1 MARKKT
7 EVSKIEYSEMER
19 GSEELSQKLGE
30 AFEKIIM
37 NEYGHLRAPQPIVTP
52 FGIQHL
58 DALLGGGIISS
69 DPVLFS
75 STPETGKSTLA
86 FQFSS
91 VFQRIYPNSVVV
103 YIDIEGSGNQKSN
116 EFRKSRIEIFG
127 LDSHRF
133 RYEAIVLDVNG
144 VFELIDR
151 LIKIKNTFEE
161 KLQKEFYVAIIWD
174 SIAAT
179 PGPKVSE
186 ADNPNS
192 TIGSKARQ
200 VSFLLDKYTPAIK
213 FNRVSFIGIDQIRA
227 NIKIEGPYVAT
238 EKSVGIFKDFK
249 SATNIYA
256 LQHKTQQWLFLS
268 KGKAITAAD
277 GIGVDG
283 WFMHVF
289 TEKNKLAPSHHAVTC
304 VFDKKTGIDKFWS
317 EFYFLLEPT
326 PSERKIYKNSPPAS
340 LFMIKTSGP
349 RMTLHVKDE
358 HGQEM
363 WKSNSFYRKDAKE
376 LYNTDPT
383 FRQWFD
389 YAVQVSVYNRITQGI
404 FKCDMG
410 EYKAEVDACVVDE
423 TVHNVVQDAL
433 SGDDDGLPPE
443 SPDVPDEID
452 TDVQDN
458 SDDSIE
464 QVGEDYFL
472 NQDNENPNSPGYKSV
487 FEQDT

>member
-7 EVSKIEYSEMER
+7 DIAKVEYEGMEK

-37 NEYGHLRAPQPIVTP
+37 NEYGHLKAPNPIMTP

-58 DALLGGGIISS
+58 DALLGGGIVSS

-91 VFQRIYPNSVVV
+91 VFQSIYKNSVVV

-127 LDSHRF
+127 LDTQRF
-133 RYEAIVLDVNG
+133 RYEAIVLNVDG
-144 VFELIDR
+144 VFELINR
-151 LIKIKNTFEE
+151 LIQIKNTFEE
-161 KLQKEFYVAIIWD
+161 KLKQEFYVAIIWD

-179 PGPKVSE
+179 PGPKAGE
-186 ADNPNS
+186 AESPNS
-192 TIGSKARQ
+192 IIGSKARQ
-200 VSFLLDKYTPAIK
+200 VGFLLDKYTPTIK
-213 FNRVSFIGIDQIRA
+213 FNRVSFICIDQIRA
-227 NIKIEGPYVAT
+227 NIKIDGPYVQT
-238 EKSVGIFKDFK
+238 EKSVGVFKDFK

-268 KGKAITAAD
+268 KGKAITPAD
-277 GIGVDG
+277 GMGIDG

-304 VFDKKTGIDKFWS
+304 VFDKMHGIDKFWS
-317 EFYFLLEPT
+317 EFYFLFEPT
-326 PSERKIYKNSPPAS
+326 PSERKIYKNSPPAA
-340 LFMIKTSGP
+340 LFMMKKDGTQ
-349 RMTLHVKDE
+349 VKLVVRDE
-358 HGQEM
+358 HGTEQ
-363 WKSNSFYRKDAKE
+363 WRSAKFYRKNAKE
-376 LYNTDPT
+376 KYNEDPE

-389 YAVQVSVYNRITQGI
+389 YAVQVSVYNRITNGI

-410 EYKAEVDACVVDE
+410 EYNAEAEQCVLDE
-423 TVHNVVQDAL
+423 TIHNVVADAL
-433 SGDDDGLPPE
+433 DSDGPDYEPPE
-443 SPDVPDEID
+443 TPDVPENYSGEDGPEET
-452 TDVQDN
+452 TD
-458 SDDSIE
+458 

-472 NQDNENPNSPGYKSV
+472 NQGNDDPSSPGYKSV
-487 FEQDT
+487 FADEN

>member
-7 EVSKIEYSEMER
+7 EIGKIEYEGMEK
-19 GSEELSQKLGE
+19 GTEDLSQKLGE
-30 AFEKIIM
+30 AFEKIILT
-37 NEYGHLRAPQPIVTP
+37 EYGHLRSPDPIITP

-58 DALLGGGIISS
+58 DALLGGGVVSS

-91 VFQRIYPNSVVV
+91 VFQRLYPNSVVV

-116 EFRKSRIEIFG
+116 EFRRSRIEIFG
-127 LDSHRF
+127 LDKNRF
-133 RYEAIVLDVNG
+133 RYEPIVLNVDG

-151 LIKIKNTFEE
+151 LIKIKNAFEE

-179 PGPKVSE
+179 PGPKVAE

-200 VSFLLDKYTPAIK
+200 VSFLLDKYTPSIK

-238 EKSVGIFKDFK
+238 EKSVGIFKDYK

-283 WFMHVF
+283 WFMHIF

-326 PSERKIYKNSPPAS
+326 PSERKIYKNSPPAN
-340 LFMIKTSGP
+340 LFMIKTNGP
-349 RMTLHVKDE
+349 RMTLHARDE
-358 HGQEM
+358 NGQEM
-363 WKSNSFYRKDAKE
+363 WKSNSFYRKDAKN
-376 LYNTDPT
+376 LYNSDKE

-410 EYKAEVDACVVDE
+410 EYSPQDDACIIDE
-423 TVHNVVQDAL
+423 RVHNVIQDTL
-433 SGDDDGLPPE
+433 SDEDAPE
-443 SPDVPDEID
+443 SPELPDDEVD
-452 TDVQDN
+452 TDIQSSENEDV
-458 SDDSIE
+458 E

-472 NQDNENPNSPGYKSV
+472 NQENDSDPNSPGYKSV
-487 FEQDT
+487 FEQEN

>member
-1 MARKKT
+1 MATRKKT
-7 EVSKIEYSEMER
+7 EISKIEYSEMEL
-19 GSEELSQKLGE
+19 GSSELSEKLGE

-37 NEYGHLRAPQPIVTP
+37 NEYGHLKAPEPLVTP

-58 DALLGGGIISS
+58 DALLGGGIVSS

-91 VFQRIYPNSVVV
+91 VFQKIYPNSVIV

-127 LDSHRF
+127 LDSQRF
-133 RYEAIVLDVNG
+133 RYEPIVLNVDG
-144 VFELIDR
+144 VFELIHR
-151 LIKIKNTFEE
+151 LIQIKNTFEE

-179 PGPKVSE
+179 PGPKAQD

-200 VSFLLDKYTPAIK
+200 VSFLLDKYTPTIK

-227 NIKIEGPYVAT
+227 NIKIDGPYVAT

-268 KGKAITAAD
+268 KGKAITPAD
-277 GIGVDG
+277 GIGIDG

-304 VFDKKTGIDKFWS
+304 VFDKRTGIDKFWS

-326 PSERKIYKNSPPAS
+326 PSEKKIYKNSPPAS
-340 LFMIKTSGP
+340 LFMMKSTPP
-349 RMTLHVKDE
+349 RVTLTVKDE
-358 HGQEM
+358 NGNKL
-363 WKSNSFYRKDAKE
+363 WKSNPFYRKDAKD
-376 LYNTDPT
+376 LYNNDQE
-383 FRQWFD
+383 FRRWFD
-389 YAVQVSVYNRITQGI
+389 YAVQISVYIRITQGI

-410 EYKAEVDACVVDE
+410 EYKEETDECVVDE
-423 TVHNVVQDAL
+423 TIHNVVQDAL
-433 SGDDDGLPPE
+433 TTNDAPE
-443 SPDVPDEID
+443 NPDVPESQDFNNDSTD
-452 TDVQDN
+452 TNGQEV
-458 SDDSIE
+458 E
-464 QVGEDYFL
+464 QVGEEYFL
-472 NQDNENPNSPGYKSV
+472 NQGEESSDGYKSA
-487 FEQDT
+487 FEG